1 MAEANYQ
8 TPVYVT
14 DENFKPG
21 IVQVILDIPN
31 LKPFKKNQPNAK
43 NANVIY
49 EFHTRSMCI
58 TINGNKGKLQNKNYQ
73 LDIKRLPGDIEENTS
88 HIKVEEN
95 RIQVLLVK
103 ADNSSWYPALNT
115 GLETFEG
122 E

>member
-88 HIKVEEN
+88 HIKNHLYCTMRRAVGEHS
-95 RIQVLLVK
+95 QYP
-103 ADNSSWYPALNT
+103 SSEIANVRAR
-115 GLETFEG
+115 G
-122 E
+122 